1 MVLKNTNYSM
11 VIILS
16 LLFISS
22 CTLHKRIDKK
32 GYLFEVKHKSSKE
45 NKNVEVANIESNENE
60 VLVEELDIQT
70 LNSNNSKSINLANE
84 SNVESDELSIEN
96 NENEIISPLDKQM
109 SLREIYKMPKA
120 SIKNEIKKEILKIK
134 NNKALTPRGRMS
146 IIVKLAIILTGL
158 GLVLLIVA
166 FWLWIFNAGNLVYD
180 AYSGTYEQS
189 SYSKLPLVIG
199 LVTLAAGLFLFIL
212 SFLAN

>member
-96 NENEIISPLDKQM
+96 NENE
-109 SLREIYKMPKA
+109 
-120 SIKNEIKKEILKIK
+120 
-134 NNKALTPRGRMS
+134 
-146 IIVKLAIILTGL
+146 VF
-158 GLVLLIVA
+158 LL
-166 FWLWIFNAGNLVYD
+166 
-180 AYSGTYEQS
+180 
-189 SYSKLPLVIG
+189 
-199 LVTLAAGLFLFIL
+199 
-212 SFLAN
+212 

>member
-1 MVLKNTNYSM
+1 MRLFK
-11 VIILS
+11 ILAVN
-16 LLFISS
+16 LLFALISFS
-22 CTLHKRIDKK
+22 SFGQGTFYLPD
-32 GYLFEVKHKSSKE
+32 GY
-45 NKNVEVANIESNENE
+45 
-60 VLVEELDIQT
+60 QT
-70 LNSNNSKSINLANE
+70 YK
-84 SNVESDELSIEN
+84 DD
-96 NENEIISPLDKQM
+96 NENEIISPIDKQM

-158 GLVLLIVA
+158 GLVLLIVS
-166 FWLWIFNAGNLVYD
+166 FWLWIFNVGSNIYD
-180 AYSGTYEQS
+180 PYTGTYESS

>member
-70 LNSNNSKSINLANE
+70 LNSNNSKSIKLANE

-146 IIVKLAIILTGL
+146 IIIKLAIILTGL
-158 GLVLLIVA
+158 GLVLLIVS
-166 FWLWIFNAGNLVYD
+166 FWLWLFTAAYSID
-180 AYSGTYEQS
+180 PYSGTSEPS
-189 SYSKLPLVIG
+189 SKATLPLVIG

>member
-1 MVLKNTNYSM
+1 
-11 VIILS
+11 
-16 LLFISS
+16 
-22 CTLHKRIDKK
+22 
-32 GYLFEVKHKSSKE
+32 
-45 NKNVEVANIESNENE
+45 
-60 VLVEELDIQT
+60 
-70 LNSNNSKSINLANE
+70 
-84 SNVESDELSIEN
+84 
-96 NENEIISPLDKQM
+96 
-109 SLREIYKMPKA
+109 
-120 SIKNEIKKEILKIK
+120 
-134 NNKALTPRGRMS
+134 MS

-166 FWLWIFNAGNLVYD
+166 FWLWIFNVGNLVYD